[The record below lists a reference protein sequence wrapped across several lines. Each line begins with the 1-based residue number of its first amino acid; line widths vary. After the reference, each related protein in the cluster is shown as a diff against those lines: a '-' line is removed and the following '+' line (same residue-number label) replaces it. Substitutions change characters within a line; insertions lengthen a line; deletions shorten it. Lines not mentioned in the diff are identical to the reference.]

1 MRLPLDW
8 VRDLIELPES
18 PAAVAERLDLTGTAV
33 EAVERD
39 APGLENVV
47 VGKVLAVAKH
57 PNADRLTYDQVDVG
71 THVANI
77 VCGADNVVEGM
88 TVPVALPGAVLPTGM
103 AIERRAVRGLDSE
116 GMMCAPDEL
125 GLGADHSGIMV
136 LDDTSAPGTALADA
150 LGLGSPVLD
159 LEITPNRPDC
169 LSIKGLARELGAVFE
184 RRVDYSST
192 EPGFVPGRSAA
203 DAASQAAALVA
214 ADAASAEDL
223 VRVDIEDPEGCPRYV
238 AMVIEGLTVGPSPE
252 WMQQRLHAMGARPIN
267 NLVDITNYVMFELGQ
282 PLHAF
287 DYDKIAEQ
295 AGDEARTSSD
305 ERAHIIV
312 RRAFPDEKLATLDGV
327 DRELTDD
334 MLVITD
340 PSGPVALAG
349 VMGGLTSEVSETTT
363 RVLLESAN
371 FHPPSISRTSRGL
384 GLISESSNRFEKGV
398 DAQGC
403 LGAARRAAT
412 LMAELA
418 QGRVCPGAVDAYPRP
433 VEPRTLTLRPSRV
446 HTILGMDP
454 GEKTMADVLNR
465 LGCATTLTTDA
476 ARGALLAVE
485 VPTFRPDLQRE
496 IDLIE
501 EVARLVGYSEIPSTM
516 PGGGR
521 AGGLTRP
528 QMVEREIRTLI
539 RAAGMNE
546 AVSMGFVDPAEIAA
560 LRWPMPAR
568 GAVTLMNPLGADQSA
583 LRPTPLIE
591 LMRAVRRNLAVQERQ
606 IALFELGRAWP
617 GDAEG
622 DMPFEEPRLAIVM
635 SGGWL
640 GREWHTEAT
649 PFDVYDLLGVLE
661 QLRDGLRL
669 VGYEVAVAE
678 HPSLMP
684 GQSMVVRAGG
694 VPLGI
699 AGAVHPDVAEAFG
712 IEERVFCAE
721 LSVDALV
728 GGATRAAEYVPAPRF
743 PAVERD
749 LAVIVGAEVLVGEL
763 VATARAAGEP
773 LLADVGVFDVYR
785 GKGIA
790 PDKKSV
796 ALGLKYRHRE
806 RTLTDAEV
814 DEVHA
819 QVERSLADAHGA
831 VRR

>member
-8 VRDLIELPES
+8 MRDFIDLPES
-18 PAAVAERLDLTGTAV
+18 PAVVAERLDLTGTAV
-33 EAVERD
+33 EGIERD

-88 TVPVALPGAVLPTGM
+88 TVPVALPGAVLPSGM

-116 GMMCAPDEL
+116 GMMCASDEL
-125 GLGADHSGIMV
+125 GLGDDHSGIMA
-136 LDDTSAPGTALADA
+136 LDETSAPGTALADA

-169 LSIKGLARELGAVFE
+169 LSVRGLARELGAVLD
-184 RRVDYSST
+184 RPVDYASI
-192 EPGFVPGRSAA
+192 EPGSIPGRTGAEAAHEAAALIAA
-203 DAASQAAALVA
+203 DAAG
-214 ADAASAEDL
+214 AEEL
-223 VRVDIEDPEGCPRYV
+223 VRVDVEDPVGCPRYV
-238 AMVIEGLTVGPSPE
+238 ALVIEGLTVGPSPE
-252 WMQQRLHAMGARPIN
+252 WMQERLHAMGARPIN
-267 NLVDITNYVMFELGQ
+267 NLVDVTNYVMFELGQ

-287 DYDKIAEQ
+287 DYDKVAKE
-295 AGDEARTSSD
+295 AGG

-312 RRAFPDEKLATLDGV
+312 RRAEGGEKLATLDGV

-349 VMGGLTSEVSETTT
+349 VMGGLTSEVSETTA

-398 DAQGC
+398 DAEGC
-403 LGAARRAAT
+403 LAAVRRAAA
-412 LMAELA
+412 LMAELGG
-418 QGRVCPGAVDAYPRP
+418 GRVCPGAVDAYPGP
-433 VEPRTLTLRPSRV
+433 VAGRTLTLRPSRV
-446 HTILGMDP
+446 QAILGMDP
-454 GEKTMADVLNR
+454 GEKTMADLLNR
-465 LGCATTLTTDA
+465 LGCIASLTTDP

-485 VPTFRPDLQRE
+485 IPTFRPDLQRE

-501 EVARLVGYSEIPSTM
+501 EVARLVGYAEIPSTL
-516 PGGGR
+516 PGGSR
-521 AGGLTRP
+521 AGGLTRA
-528 QMVEREIRTLI
+528 QMVEREMRALMM
-539 RAAGMNE
+539 AAGVNE
-546 AVSMGFVDPAEIAA
+546 AVSMGFVDPAEISA
-560 LRWPMPAR
+560 LRWPMPAQ
-568 GAVTLMNPLGADQSA
+568 GPTCLLNPLGADQSA
-583 LRPTPLIE
+583 LRPTLLIE
-591 LMRAVRRNLAVQERQ
+591 LLRAVRRNRAVQEKE
-606 IALFELGRAWP
+606 IALYEVGRVWP
-617 GDAEG
+617 GEVEG
-622 DMPFEEPRLAIVM
+622 DVPLEEQRLAIVL

-640 GREWHTEAT
+640 GREWHTEIA

-661 QLRDGLRL
+661 HLRDGLRL
-669 VGYEVAVAE
+669 AGYEPVTADHA
-678 HPSLMP
+678 SLMP
-684 GQSMVVRAGG
+684 GQSMVIRAGG

-699 AGAVHPDVAEAFG
+699 AGTLHPDVAAAFG
-712 IEERVFCAE
+712 IEDPVFGAE
-721 LSVDALV
+721 LGVEALV
-728 GGATRAAEYVPAPRF
+728 SAATQAAEYVPAPRF

-749 LAVIVGAEVLVGEL
+749 LAVVVGAGIPVGEL

-773 LLADVGVFDVYR
+773 LLAEVGVFDVYR

-790 PDKKSV
+790 ADKKSV
-796 ALGLKYRHRE
+796 ALGLMYRHPE

-819 QVERSLADAHGA
+819 QVEQALADAHGA